1 MADTVTSASSAT
13 VKDVDPVTTRVAEL
27 RKRAAASPAEARDE
41 VWAWF
46 REVGD
51 RIPSDREAALDELG
65 KLFSAGK
72 PATGIDGET
81 EGMLVGWSV
90 NSVFDRVIGSVTN
103 SWLPWAG
110 KRFESGADKGDN
122 ILLRSAKWPA
132 KLLWPLYAT
141 KSHGERLT
149 AFDFVTRVE
158 KGVLDPDVEVLVIDY
173 ASVPDNPRLVIKQ
186 IRDELVEIVP
196 GANLG
201 KMIFEGPGERHTLA
215 AYFALRSD
223 VSSA

>member
-1 MADTVTSASSAT
+1 MADVTTSAASAE
-13 VKDVDPVTTRVAEL
+13 VKDVDPVSTRVAEL
-27 RKRAAASPAEARDE
+27 RERALESPVEARDKA
-41 VWAWF
+41 WSWF

-51 RIPSDREAALDELG
+51 RIPNDREAALRELG
-65 KLFSAGK
+65 KLFAAGK

-90 NSVFDRVIGSVTN
+90 NPVFDRVVGSVTN

-110 KRFESGADKGDN
+110 KRFASGEGKGDN
-122 ILLRSAKWPA
+122 ILVRSAKWPA

-158 KGVLDPDVEVLVIDY
+158 RGVLDPEVEVLVIDY

-186 IRDELVEIVP
+186 IRDELVEVVP

-201 KMIFEGPGERHTLA
+201 KMIFEGPGDRHTLA
-215 AYFALRSD
+215 AYFALRSE
-223 VSSA
+223 VS

>member
-1 MADTVTSASSAT
+1 VADTSTSTESAQ
-13 VKDVDPVTTRVAEL
+13 VKDVDPVATRVAEL
-27 RKRAAASPAEARDE
+27 RKRAVESPIEARDE
-41 VWAWF
+41 VWDWF
-46 REVGD
+46 REAGERIPGD
-51 RIPSDREAALDELG
+51 RDAALAELG
-65 KLFSAGK
+65 TLFRAGK
-72 PATGIDGET
+72 PATGIEGET

-110 KRFESGADKGDN
+110 KRFKAGQGKGDN
-122 ILLRSAKWPA
+122 ILVRSARWPA

-158 KGVLDPDVEVLVIDY
+158 NGVLDPDVAVLVIDY

-215 AYFALRSD
+215 AYFALRSEI
-223 VSSA
+223 S